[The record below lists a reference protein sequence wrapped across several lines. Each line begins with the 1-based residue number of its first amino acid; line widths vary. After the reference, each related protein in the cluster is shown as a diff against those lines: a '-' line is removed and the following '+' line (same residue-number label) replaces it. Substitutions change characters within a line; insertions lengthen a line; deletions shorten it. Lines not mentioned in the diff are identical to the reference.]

1 MSLLD
6 QALLVILL
14 TALFEGVTCLLR
26 FGCGMKAPNKLSW
39 MKRWTRGYRIHHGY
53 PGVALAGVTAI
64 GMPDDP
70 VLWSGIMVG
79 WALLL
84 SDAVHHFVVLPLA
97 VGRTEF
103 YLRFPEE
110 ADAEDDLPAIPA
122 TTMAD

>member
-1 MSLLD
+1 MSFWD
-6 QALLVILL
+6 QALLVVVL
-14 TALFEGVTCLLR
+14 TSLFEGATCLLR

-53 PGVALAGVTAI
+53 PGVALAGVTAVGI
-64 GMPDDP
+64 PDHP
-70 VLWSGIMVG
+70 IVWGGVMIG

-103 YLRFPEE
+103 YLRFPSDQ
-110 ADAEDDLPAIPA
+110 ALAEDSPIVPA

>member
-1 MSLLD
+1 MSFWDLT
-6 QALLVILL
+6 LLVVLL
-14 TALFEGVTCLLR
+14 TLLFEGGTCLLR
-26 FGCGMKAPNKLSW
+26 FGFGMKAPNKLSW

-53 PGVALAGVTAI
+53 PGVALAGVTAVGI
-64 GMPDDP
+64 PDHP
-70 VLWSGIMVG
+70 IVWGVVVVG

-103 YLRFPEE
+103 YLRFPT
-110 ADAEDDLPAIPA
+110 DQVLAEDSSPVPA